1 MFFFQIDKFIIIS
14 FLWFKLC
21 VIFSSF
27 RTLGNQL
34 HDEVSKQVKAFV
46 ETQSKARKTVDI
58 FSKPITLLV
67 LLEKSTKKR
76 DCSNFWFYWF
86 AHQVESLVDK
96 AYKNFSD
103 KLNDALKVKCFIYFL
118 YPWLISQLLLFDW
131 LTIWSIKYLNDWFI
145 VKHIWLCAMESCAI

>member
-1 MFFFQIDKFIIIS
+1 MSIQVPSLNILKGLNASSYQLKGKRHTLVDCRFGSKFCLMFHHLLLATLDIPFLQCYYTCVIFFFQFDKSIIIS

-21 VIFSSF
+21 VIFCSF

-76 DCSNFWFYWF
+76 DCSNFWFY
-86 AHQVESLVDK
+86 
-96 AYKNFSD
+96 
-103 KLNDALKVKCFIYFL
+103 
-118 YPWLISQLLLFDW
+118 
-131 LTIWSIKYLNDWFI
+131 
-145 VKHIWLCAMESCAI
+145 